1 MEEQRSFRVE
11 AVILKHSD
19 WGESD
24 RMLVIMTRQKG
35 KLRAVAKGAR
45 KMRSRKA
52 GHVEPF
58 MHVSLQLARGK
69 GPFIVTDAE
78 TIDAYQPLREDL
90 LLTGYASYVVELV
103 DKFSFEEEGEN
114 PIVFKLLT
122 DTLTRIAASADPWLD
137 VRFYEVTLL
146 DLMGFRPHLFHCANC
161 HNEIKPEPQFLS
173 PAQGG
178 VLCPSCGS
186 GLPGAWKISVDALKT
201 LRHLQRSTYRT
212 AIRIKP
218 PPQTRKELEVMMHQ
232 YFSYLLER
240 KLNTPGFINNVRN

>member
-78 TIDAYQPLREDL
+78 TIDAYQPLRDDL
-90 LLTGYASYVVELV
+90 LLTGYASYV
-103 DKFSFEEEGEN
+103 
-114 PIVFKLLT
+114 
-122 DTLTRIAASADPWLD
+122 
-137 VRFYEVTLL
+137 
-146 DLMGFRPHLFHCANC
+146 
-161 HNEIKPEPQFLS
+161 
-173 PAQGG
+173 
-178 VLCPSCGS
+178 
-186 GLPGAWKISVDALKT
+186 
-201 LRHLQRSTYRT
+201 
-212 AIRIKP
+212 
-218 PPQTRKELEVMMHQ
+218 
-232 YFSYLLER
+232 
-240 KLNTPGFINNVRN
+240 